1 MNNGYFSI
9 ITIARLTTQEKYYL
23 IPREK
28 RLRGDFELSESAK
41 QSYNPKPLRLTQGER
56 QMAIKNH
63 NYQMAKFVISAPDIR
78 HLPKDTEL
86 RWLLLAALMRGN
98 PVR

>member
-41 QSYNPKPLRLTQGER
+41 QSYNPQ
-56 QMAIKNH
+56 A
-63 NYQMAKFVISAPDIR
+63 F
-78 HLPKDTEL
+78 
-86 RWLLLAALMRGN
+86 
-98 PVR
+98 